1 MIKLHVD
8 NRERAV
14 IENLDDVVF
23 EIAPLNV
30 GDFQFWEDDR
40 LLMVIERKTY
50 ADLAASIK
58 DGRYAEQKFRLDELR
73 TSSGCSVVFF
83 IEGKKPRKNSVVSGI
98 PVGTL
103 ESALVSMMCNGCQ
116 VITMHNVQDCVLAL
130 KCFLS
135 MDDIAVMESDIGE
148 ECETLSLMYKKLSK
162 KKNNSYNAA
171 KIQQSKTKKK
181 SHMTFKNIFVQQLCM
196 IHQSV
201 SLKIAEKLA
210 DTYGSWAGL
219 LSAYEHIDEDK
230 RLNMLKDIR
239 VDERRKVGPAASKNV
254 YEFCYSLNQKT
265 EALLEAEHA
274 EHVEQEEQEQGGV
287 CLI

>member
-1 MIKLHVD
+1 MIKLYVD

-14 IENLDDVVF
+14 IEHLDGILF
-23 EIAPLNV
+23 ETIQLDI

-73 TSSGCSVVFF
+73 TNSGCSVVFF

-98 PVGTL
+98 PMRTL
-103 ESALVSMMCNGCQ
+103 ESALVSMMCNACQ
-116 VITMHNVQDCVLAL
+116 VVTMEKIQDCVLAL

-135 MDDIAVMESDIGE
+135 MDDIAVMETDVGE
-148 ECETLSLMYKKLSK
+148 ECETLSLMHKKLSK

-219 LSAYEHIDEDK
+219 LSAYEYIDENK

-239 VDERRKVGPAASKNV
+239 VDERRKVGPSASKHV
-254 YEFCYSLNQKT
+254 YEFCYSLSRKNDS
-265 EALLEAEHA
+265 EYIVEHDSK
-274 EHVEQEEQEQGGV
+274 EGV

>member
-14 IENLDDVVF
+14 IEHLDDVLF
-23 EIAPLNV
+23 DIMPLNV

-50 ADLAASIK
+50 TDLAASIK

-73 TSSGCSVVFF
+73 SETGCSVVFF

-98 PVGTL
+98 PLGTL
-103 ESALVSMMCNGCQ
+103 ESALVSMTCNACS
-116 VITMHNVQDCVLAL
+116 VFTLESVQDCILAL

-135 MDDIAVMESDIGE
+135 MDDIAVMETENDQD
-148 ECETLSLMYKKLSK
+148 CEMLSLMHKKLSK

-171 KIQQSKTKKK
+171 KMQQSKTKKK
-181 SHMTFKNIFVQQLCM
+181 SHMTFENIFVQQLCM

-201 SLKIAEKLA
+201 SLKIAEKLVA
-210 DTYGSWAGL
+210 DYGSWSGL
-219 LSAYEHIDEDK
+219 LSAYERFEIEK
-230 RLNMLKDIR
+230 RSLMLKDIR
-239 VDERRKVGPAASKNV
+239 VDERRKVGPAASKHV
-254 YEFCYSLNQKT
+254 YEFCYSLTKKT
-265 EALLEAEHA
+265 EVVLEEGHA
-274 EHVEQEEQEQGGV
+274 GHVEGEEHKEEGV

>member
-14 IENLDDVVF
+14 IEHLDDIVF
-23 EIAPLNV
+23 EITSLNV

-98 PVGTL
+98 PMGTL
-103 ESALVSMMCNGCQ
+103 ESALVSMMCNACQ
-116 VITMHNVQDCVLAL
+116 VITMEKIQDCVLAL

-135 MDDIAVMESDIGE
+135 MDDIAVMESDVGE
-148 ECETLSLMYKKLSK
+148 ECQILSLMHKKLSK

-181 SHMTFKNIFVQQLCM
+181 SHMTFENIFVQQLCM

-201 SLKIAEKLA
+201 SLKIAEKLVS
-210 DTYGSWAGL
+210 DYGSWSGL
-219 LSAYEHIDEDK
+219 LGAYEMLEIEK
-230 RLNMLKDIR
+230 RPLMLKDIR

-265 EALLEAEHA
+265 EASNEAEHA
-274 EHVEQEEQEQGGV
+274 EYEEHVEQEEGV